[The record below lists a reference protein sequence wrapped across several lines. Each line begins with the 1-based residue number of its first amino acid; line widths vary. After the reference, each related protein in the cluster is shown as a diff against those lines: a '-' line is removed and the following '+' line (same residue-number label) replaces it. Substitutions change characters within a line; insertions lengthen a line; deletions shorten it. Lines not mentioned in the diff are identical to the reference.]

1 MKINNIALFFILSC
15 ITRMNIIEAT
25 FIYLRNEFGKPITYR
40 TSSHSD
46 EATIPYHAIQVVG
59 SDYSPEQ
66 LEWNLEIKSRSSFF
80 SSIKKYIKKVLKR
93 ERKNLDSG
101 KKDLIIIINPTNPLK
116 FWSWNIT
123 HSWQKTYIK
132 EKSRP

>member
-1 MKINNIALFFILSC
+1 MKINKMLLLLALSC
-15 ITRMNIIEAT
+15 IAFINPVEAT

-40 TSSHSD
+40 TSSHSE
-46 EATIPYHAIQVVG
+46 EATILYHAIQVVG

-93 ERKNLDSG
+93 EYKNLGSG
-101 KKDLIIIINPTNPLK
+101 KKDLVIIINPTNPLK

-123 HSWQKTYIK
+123 HSWQKTYTK

>member
-80 SSIKKYIKKVLKR
+80 SSIKYSISISDSLGLSSCNFRNQLVL
-93 ERKNLDSG
+93 SY
-101 KKDLIIIINPTNPLK
+101 
-116 FWSWNIT
+116 
-123 HSWQKTYIK
+123 QKTNFNYVF
-132 EKSRP
+132 